1 MICFAD
7 FNGLP
12 YLGRYLSN
20 AGAGNLN
27 RYVRYNAHT
36 VYFIQN
42 FLLFSEVFLSVSW
55 NTFFVFSSCKLSFW
69 RIFFLFGGYLLS
81 WSWFWKILHMPNK
94 DKKQF
99 CNSMYK
105 LNTQKY
111 CFSAYAS
118 YRSNGITFNPV
129 NIGYFSHLWVIW

>member
-1 MICFAD
+1 MA
-7 FNGLP
+7 
-12 YLGRYLSN
+12 
-20 AGAGNLN
+20 
-27 RYVRYNAHT
+27 
-36 VYFIQN
+36 YFILGDIYQLQELEIWIDMWN
-42 FLLFSEVFLSVSW
+42 IILSPSFRIFCCFQKCSCWSPEMLYFFSF
-55 NTFFVFSSCKLSFW
+55 CKLIFW

-81 WSWFWKILHMPNK
+81 QSWIWKILHMLNK

-118 YRSNGITFNPV
+118 YSSNGNTLNPV

>member
-1 MICFAD
+1 MAYLILGDIYQMQELEIWTDMWDIMLILSTSFRIFCCFQKCSCQSPET
-7 FNGLP
+7 L
-12 YLGRYLSN
+12 
-20 AGAGNLN
+20 
-27 RYVRYNAHT
+27 
-36 VYFIQN
+36 
-42 FLLFSEVFLSVSW
+42 
-55 NTFFVFSSCKLSFW
+55 FFVFSSCKLSFW
-69 RIFFLFGGYLLS
+69 RIFFLFGGYLLP